1 MIKSKKKNPNK
12 KNFINIININTDKK
26 RKSIGRHKI
35 KNNKKYW
42 DSQEN
47 YRVELNEDILELDC
61 FSDLE
66 YFVPFTEDLE
76 TYYLSFKNEKNE
88 SICDELLKDLIV
100 TAKNRDVKK
109 HFDLMD
115 IIYKEYNTTQDHIYI
130 KNIDDK
136 IYNKVK
142 IEMYDENKYSNKFLK
157 VGNKFGYPK
166 LGPGGTIDLHDIS
179 SNIEEIENVEDNIY
193 QVKDIEEFNNITFNT
208 AMRELNEETGLKYV
222 GDNIF
227 TITDKYEKT
236 YNFKAL
242 KFQSYEKKRE
252 SGFMRLIKIYFP
264 ANSVLEM
271 KRLFINKKR
280 FETDT
285 YVEVTSFL

>member
-1 MIKSKKKNPNK
+1 MIKSKKKNLNK
-12 KNFINIININTDKK
+12 KNFINIENINTDKK

-35 KNNKKYW
+35 KNNNKYY

-47 YRVELNEDILELDC
+47 YTVELNEDILELDC

-66 YFVPFTEDLE
+66 YFVPFTDDLE
-76 TYYLSFKNEKNE
+76 SYYLSFKNNKNK
-88 SICDELLKDLIV
+88 SIGDELLQELIV

-115 IIYKEYNTTQDHIYI
+115 IIYKEYNTTQDHIFI
-130 KNIDDK
+130 KNTDGK

-142 IEMYDENKYSNKFLK
+142 IEMYDENKYKNKHLK
-157 VGNKFGYPK
+157 VGNKFGYPR
-166 LGPGGTIDLHDIS
+166 LGPGGTIDLCDINK
-179 SNIEEIENVEDNIY
+179 NISEIDNIKNNIY
-193 QVKDIEEFNNITFNT
+193 NVKDQDEFHKITFNT
-208 AMRELNEETGLKYV
+208 AMRELYEETGLKYL

-227 TITDKYEKT
+227 TITDIYGNT
-236 YNFKAL
+236 YNFNTI
-242 KFQSYEKKRE
+242 KFDSYEKKRE
-252 SGFMRLIKIYFP
+252 SGFMRLIQIYFDS
-264 ANSVLEM
+264 NSVLEM

-285 YVEVTSFL
+285 HIEVTSFL